1 MGATGESQNKGDTE
15 VKLFMEHPH
24 WAWPSPK
31 HLRSGNPSRV
41 PTLLFPSS
49 MTLDKWLPFRES
61 QFPNSCSKETELAHS
76 WGFWLKN
83 SSCLCSRTCG
93 STCKIWH
100 PPRRDQVF
108 SWTLNFSPC
117 IFLQDWCTIFS
128 QHRVPGFI
136 FLRLWLVM
144 ILTLQLLLNAYC
156 SCLPDHLSSFLDALL
171 SASSPCQEFMVWQ
184 ELGRPSN
191 PLDSVC
197 IPSQVGL
204 FWFVVVQSLSV
215 WLWDPMDCS
224 PPGFP
229 VLHYL

>member
-1 MGATGESQNKGDTE
+1 
-15 VKLFMEHPH
+15 
-24 WAWPSPK
+24 
-31 HLRSGNPSRV
+31 
-41 PTLLFPSS
+41 
-49 MTLDKWLPFRES
+49 MTLDKSLPFCES

-100 PPRRDQVF
+100 PPGRDQVF

-128 QHRVPGFI
+128 QHHVPRFI
-136 FLRLWLVM
+136 FLRLWLVT

-156 SCLPDHLSSFLDALL
+156 SCLPDHLDEL
-171 SASSPCQEFMVWQ
+171 
-184 ELGRPSN
+184 LGRTILCQLSLPGVHGVAGARKALQ
-191 PLDSVC
+191 PHPPPPDSVC

-204 FWFVVVQSLSV
+204 F
-215 WLWDPMDCS
+215 
-224 PPGFP
+224 
-229 VLHYL
+229 